1 MEFFD
6 AIACKT
12 KIKAL
17 RTVLHSLVASAD
29 SAGQRDGF
37 DSSMVLADSANAV
50 QPGVLPASDFL
61 SKLHALGLHIKPVE
75 GRTVFFHT
83 PAKSVLQERQQEA
96 VLRKYG
102 AYQPLDLCYEA
113 SKPWERFFVSNKE
126 FAAYNRAGMRAED
139 PTAHKWSASKLCI
152 DYTPFVHALDWTEAL
167 RERLMQDEANLQHL
181 IIRRNK
187 EKPTSSRKCTCG
199 RFYGFCS
206 CQS

>member
-1 MEFFD
+1 MLALASDVVKSLGCWPAVLSSCGCPQERRLEVRLALILNAYVAKPLCTHPRMEFVD

-12 KIKAL
+12 RIKAL
-17 RTVLHSLVASAD
+17 RD
-29 SAGQRDGF
+29 SAAKPGCF
-37 DSSMVLADSANAV
+37 DSSMPPADSANAV
-50 QPGVLPASDFL
+50 KPGVLPASEFF

-139 PTAHKWSASKLCI
+139 PTAYKWSASKLQLGK
-152 DYTPFVHALDWTEAL
+152 PFGNACFG
-167 RERLMQDEANLQHL
+167 Q
-181 IIRRNK
+181 
-187 EKPTSSRKCTCG
+187 
-199 RFYGFCS
+199 
-206 CQS
+206 

>member
-75 GRTVFFHT
+75 GRAEFFHT
-83 PAKSVLQERQQEA
+83 PAKSILKESLQEA
-96 VLRKYG
+96 ALRKFGTYD
-102 AYQPLDLCYEA
+102 PLELCYRA
-113 SKPWERFFVSNKE
+113 TKPWEEPNCYS
-126 FAAYNRAGMRAED
+126 RA
-139 PTAHKWSASKLCI
+139 KL
-152 DYTPFVHALDWTEAL
+152 LLWL
-167 RERLMQDEANLQHL
+167 
-181 IIRRNK
+181 
-187 EKPTSSRKCTCG
+187 G
-199 RFYGFCS
+199 
-206 CQS
+206 

>member
-37 DSSMVLADSANAV
+37 DSSMVLADSANAL

-75 GRTVFFHT
+75 GRAVFFHT
-83 PAKSVLQERQQEA
+83 LARLMLQEREQEA
-96 VLRKYG
+96 VLRKCG
-102 AYQPLDLCYEA
+102 AYDPLELCYQA
-113 SKPWERFFVSNKE
+113 SKP
-126 FAAYNRAGMRAED
+126 
-139 PTAHKWSASKLCI
+139 
-152 DYTPFVHALDWTEAL
+152 
-167 RERLMQDEANLQHL
+167 
-181 IIRRNK
+181 
-187 EKPTSSRKCTCG
+187 
-199 RFYGFCS
+199 
-206 CQS
+206 